1 MKHLLAVI
9 MKIDW
14 QYTGTSPQ
22 KVKTFLK
29 GEGVSRRLL
38 ATLKYRGGRL
48 LVNDNEQWAID
59 FIQQNDKVSIV
70 LPAEK
75 NKNELKKS
83 FVPIDIAFEDR
94 DFLILNKPAHVASIP
109 SFLHPEDTL
118 INRVAGYYDN
128 RHLEEFVPH
137 IATRLDRDTS
147 GLVLFAKHR
156 FAHALLDQQ
165 LQNHQINKFYTAFVE
180 GKLTD
185 DHGLIDEPIQRDPE
199 SFIKRQV
206 GHGEGS
212 QVASTEYWL
221 ERSTQDASQ
230 YRIQLHTGR
239 THQIRVHFAST
250 GHPLVGDT
258 LYGGHVDMPMERQA
272 LHCSEIEFYQ
282 PFTHRMVNVQSP
294 IALDMQKFIN
304 KNK

>member
-1 MKHLLAVI
+1 MRRLLVVI
-9 MKIDW
+9 MQIDW

-29 GEGVSRRLL
+29 NEGVSRRLL
-38 ATLKYRGGRL
+38 ATLKYRGGKL

-59 FIQQNDKVSIV
+59 FIQTNDKVSIV

-83 FVPIDIAFEDR
+83 FVPIDVVFEDR
-94 DFLILNKPAHVASIP
+94 DFLIINKPAHVASIP

-118 INRVAGYYDN
+118 INRVAGYYQN
-128 RHLEEFVPH
+128 RHLNDFIPH

-165 LQNHQINKFYTAFVE
+165 LQNHLIKKYYTAFVE
-180 GKLTD
+180 GQLETP
-185 DHGLIDEPIQRDPE
+185 HGTIDEPILRDPE

-212 QVASTEYWL
+212 QVALTEYWL
-221 ERSTQDASQ
+221 KESVRGISQ
-230 YRIQLHTGR
+230 YKIQLHTGR

-258 LYGGHVDMPMERQA
+258 LYGGHITMPIQRQA

-282 PFTHRMVNVQSP
+282 PFTHEQINVQSP
-294 IALDMQKFIN
+294 LASDMQKFIN
-304 KNK
+304 KK

>member
-1 MKHLLAVI
+1 MI
-9 MKIDW
+9 MQIDW

-29 GEGVSRRLL
+29 SEGVSRRLL
-38 ATLKYRGGRL
+38 ATLKYRGGKL

-59 FIQQNDKVSIV
+59 FIQTNDKVSIV

-83 FVPIDIAFEDR
+83 FVPIDVVFEDR

-118 INRVAGYYDN
+118 INRVAGYYQN
-128 RHLEEFVPH
+128 RHLNEFVPH

-165 LQNHQINKFYTAFVE
+165 LQNHQIKKFYTAFVE
-180 GKLTD
+180 GQLEHK
-185 DHGLIDEPIQRDPE
+185 HGIIDGPIQRDPE

-206 GHGEGS
+206 GHGEES
-212 QVASTEYWL
+212 QTASTEYWL
-221 ERSTQDASQ
+221 EKTNQTIGQ
-230 YRIQLHTGR
+230 YKIQLHTGR
-239 THQIRVHFAST
+239 THQIRVHFASV

-258 LYGGHVDMPMERQA
+258 LYGGHITMPMQRQA
-272 LHCSEIEFYQ
+272 LHCSEIEFYH
-282 PFTHRMVNVQSP
+282 PFTHKLVKVQSSL
-294 IALDMQKFIN
+294 ALDMQKFIN
-304 KNK
+304 KK